1 MQKLINLLLFQLFL
15 LVFISCAKGP
25 IYQSAYQNKEFKLN
39 ELNQDWS
46 GGTLTDSEQGMVYGI
61 SNDENYLY
69 VKLKVVDERNQRKIL
84 MNGLVLWFD
93 IEGKAKKKLG
103 YAFPLSNEK
112 AKLEINAVT
121 SGGKDLELREKLEL
135 LQMETEKVNKR
146 FLKGDEAINVISED
160 GKVVETF
167 PSHQSKEGVNMM
179 IYIDTYHIL
188 YYEARIPLNK
198 IFGLDYSFAIAKKS
212 AFSYGFE
219 LGEAQLGVS
228 YYNYLINPNAM
239 RNAQMSRNYGM
250 SGNPNLMTGTGS
262 EAQKYGVMKIR
273 QRAVQIWV
281 KQARLSDKGN

>member
-1 MQKLINLLLFQLFL
+1 MQKLINLLLSH
-15 LVFISCAKGP
+15 VFILALVSCAKGP
-25 IYQSAYQNKEFKLN
+25 IYQSEYQNNEFKLN

-61 SNDENYLY
+61 SNDESYLY

-93 IEGKAKKKLG
+93 NEGKAKKKLG

-121 SGGKDLELREKLEL
+121 STGKDLELREKLEL
-135 LQMETEKVNKR
+135 LQMETDKVNNR

-167 PSHQSKEGVNMM
+167 PSHQSKEGVNIM
-179 IYIDTYHIL
+179 IYIDAYHIL

-198 IFGLDYSFAIAKKS
+198 IFGVDYFSRIVKKS

-219 LGEAQLGVS
+219 LGEANLGVN

-239 RNAQMSRNYGM
+239 RNAQMSKSYGM
-250 SGNPNLMTGTGS
+250 TGNPNLMTGTGS

-281 KQARLSDKGN
+281 KQARLSDKVN

>member
-1 MQKLINLLLFQLFL
+1 MQKLINLILFQVFL
-15 LVFISCAKGP
+15 LILVSCAKGP

-39 ELNQDWS
+39 ELNQDWT
-46 GGTLTDSEQGMVYGI
+46 GGTLTTSEQGMVYGL

-93 IEGKAKKKLG
+93 TEGKAKKKLG
-103 YAFPLSNEK
+103 YVFPLSNEK
-112 AKLEINAVT
+112 ARLEINAIT
-121 SGGKDLELREKLEL
+121 SGGKDVELREKLEML
-135 LQMETEKVNKR
+135 HLETEKVNSR
-146 FLKGDEAINVISED
+146 FMKGDEAINVISED
-160 GKVVETF
+160 GKVDETF

-198 IFGLDYSFAIAKKS
+198 IFGVDYSSVITKKS

-219 LGEAQLGVS
+219 LGEAQLGVN

-239 RNAQMSRNYGM
+239 RNAQMSRGYGI

-262 EAQKYGVMKIR
+262 EAQKYGVMKVR
-273 QRAVQIWV
+273 QRTVQIWV
-281 KQARLSDKGN
+281 KQARLSNK